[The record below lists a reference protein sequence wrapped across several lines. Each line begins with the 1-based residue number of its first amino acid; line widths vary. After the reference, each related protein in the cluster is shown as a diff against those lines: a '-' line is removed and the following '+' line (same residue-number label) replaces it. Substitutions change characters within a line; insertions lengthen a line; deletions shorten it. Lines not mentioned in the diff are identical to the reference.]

1 MEKFSFD
8 KRLKSMLKLDLRR
21 LFTSPLLYI
30 VVGSCIVVPILIF
43 VMVSMME
50 GSPMTDQYS
59 NAILDELGNPVLM
72 EGFKNVW
79 QMLGTVSGSEMGMS
93 MDITSM
99 CNINMMYFA
108 TAILIC
114 LFIGQD
120 FRSGYCKNLFTV
132 RSNKVD
138 YVISK
143 TLVGFIGG
151 AFMII
156 AFFLG
161 MILGGTISGVSFEMK
176 DVTTTNIIIC
186 LLSKIF
192 LVLVFDSIF
201 VLMSII
207 AKEKI
212 WLSLVVGLGA
222 GMLLFMMVPIITP
235 LNSGFINIILTFIGG
250 GSFSLGL
257 GAISNIVLKK
267 TNLI

>member
-1 MEKFSFD
+1 MTLTFEKNTFK
-8 KRLKSMLKLDLRR
+8 KRIKSMLGVDFRR
-21 LFTSPLLYI
+21 MLVSPVFYI
-30 VVGSCIVVPILIF
+30 MVGASLIMPILIL
-43 VMVSMME
+43 VMTGMMDGMVSVDPQTGAE
-50 GSPMTDQYS
+50 T
-59 NAILDELGNPVLM
+59 VM

-79 QMLGTVSGSEMGMS
+79 QIIGSVQSGNQTMS

-176 DVTTTNIIIC
+176 DVTTTNIIMC

-250 GSFSLGL
+250 GLFSLGL